1 MSRIIANVLA
11 AGAAGLVIVSMA
23 AVASAGPVEL
33 APAAL
38 DTVTAGAVGNATA
51 SAAAIG
57 TASTASTVT
66 NTLAVKVPYA
76 SASAAA
82 AGAGAGAANVAGDAR
97 PRWRSPTASTADR
110 TPLRS
115 RPRNGVWPRCW
126 KPGSL
131 RTSPSTEAHRRAV
144 GAARAA
150 VRIKFEN
157 KNYGGKVPVV
167 LCSMEQPRE
176 PGQSKVLHQVIAA
189 PVLYMQKGIPRF
201 VVLRFIGK

>member
-1 MSRIIANVLA
+1 MSKIIANVLA

-82 AGAGAGAANVAGDAR
+82 AGAGAGAANVAGDAEA
-97 PRWRSPTASTADR
+97 SVAITYGVNGGQNTASQ
-110 TPLRS
+110 S
-115 RPRNGVWPRCW
+115 
-126 KPGSL
+126 
-131 RTSPSTEAHRRAV
+131 STQR
-144 GAARAA
+144 GLAA
-150 VRIKFEN
+150 VLEAGLAVDLTV
-157 KNYGGKVPVV
+157 Y
-167 LCSMEQPRE
+167 
-176 PGQSKVLHQVIAA
+176 
-189 PVLYMQKGIPRF
+189 
-201 VVLRFIGK
+201 